1 MINPFSEEKLSRLFE
16 ADTAR
21 ADRLKRRESTT
32 LELKENFSL
41 SPDAKVEYGRT
52 MAAFANRD
60 GGYLLFGIK
69 DQPHLLL
76 GMTNDR
82 FETLDPRILS
92 QFIAEHFSPNIN
104 WHHHVHNKDGKRFGV
119 IYVAPAKRKPV
130 VCTRTNSKLRDGD
143 VYYRYQGETRLI
155 ASAELH
161 GLIHDLI
168 DSERKS
174 WRELLTKTAQTVPSA
189 TYLLDTNSGRATGEK
204 GTFVIGEQLLE
215 KVKFIEEGHFEEGGE
230 PALRVIGDVEVVRT
244 EMVQVPHPVPTDP
257 SITHPLLQ
265 KDLIAGINAEFGA
278 GTVNQFDMQ
287 CVRSVHN
294 VTSNQEW
301 YYLNTIGIHAPQY
314 SNTYLEWLKEQFMLN
329 PDFFS
334 ESRRLRSQHA

>member
-1 MINPFSEEKLSRLFE
+1 MDNPFSEEMLSRLFKTDPTRPE
-16 ADTAR
+16 
-21 ADRLKRRESTT
+21 LLNRRESTT
-32 LELKENFSL
+32 LELKVNFSL
-41 SPDAKVEYGRT
+41 ALDAKVEYGRT
-52 MAAFANRD
+52 MAAFANRE

-69 DQPHLLL
+69 NQPHLLV

-82 FETLDPRILS
+82 FVTLDPRLLS
-92 QFIAEHFSPNIN
+92 QFLAEHFSPNID
-104 WHHHVHNKDGKRFGV
+104 WQSHVHTIGEKNFGV
-119 IYVAPAKRKPV
+119 IYVAPAKRKPI
-130 VCTRTNSKLRDGD
+130 VCTNNAGKLRDGD
-143 VYYRYQGETRLI
+143 IYYRYQAETRLI
-155 ASAELH
+155 ASAEIH

-174 WRELLTKTAQTVPSA
+174 WRELLTKTAHTVPSA

-215 KVKFIEEGHFEEGGE
+215 KVKFIEQGHFEEGGE

-257 SITHPLLQ
+257 ALTHPLLQ
-265 KDLIAGINAEFGA
+265 KDLIAGINSEFGE

-287 CVRSVHN
+287 CVRAVYN
-294 VTSNQEW
+294 VSGNQEW

-314 SNTYLEWLKEQFMLN
+314 SHAYLDWLNEQYRRN
-329 PDFFS
+329 PKFFP
-334 ESRRLRSQHA
+334 EARRLRNRHE